1 LKPENSPIF
10 RIAEKKKQVLEMT
23 MDNKQA
29 SQKQRKFIFSRRW
42 FPGLIV
48 LIILATIGSLFYVI
62 NKPENSK
69 PFSEF
74 FLLDQNGKTANYPVT
89 LTVGDQGHV
98 IVTIV
103 NHEGKG
109 VSYAVQVKVDGQIK
123 TELGPVILS
132 DKAKWQ
138 SKVDFDAAET
148 GDNQNVE
155 FLLFE
160 NGETTTPV
168 DTLKLWF
175 SITK

>member
-1 LKPENSPIF
+1 MKPENSIIF
-10 RIAEKKKQVLEMT
+10 RIAEKKKQVLEM
-23 MDNKQA
+23 MIDNKQA
-29 SQKQRKFIFSRRW
+29 SQKQRKDIYSRSW
-42 FPGLIV
+42 FPALII

-62 NKPENSK
+62 NKPESSK

-74 FLLDQNGKTANYPVT
+74 FLLDQNGKTANYPAT
-89 LTVGDQGHV
+89 LTVGEQGHV
-98 IVTIV
+98 IINIV
-103 NHEGKG
+103 NHEGKE
-109 VSYAVQVKVDGQIK
+109 VSYTVQVKVDGQIR
-123 TELGPVILS
+123 TELGPVILN
-132 DKAKWQ
+132 DKANWQ

-160 NGETTTPV
+160 EGETTTPA